1 MAAFQAPRGTQDI
14 LPEDQ
19 PYWRHLRERI
29 VHLCSLYGYEPID
42 TPTFEDTALFA
53 RSIGEGTDIVEKEM
67 YTFEDKGGN
76 SLTLRPEMTASVVR
90 AYLEHGMH
98 TLIRPVKVY
107 SFGSIFRYDRPQAGR
122 YREFHQFNL
131 EAIGEADPGVDVE
144 IIQVAWHL
152 LSSLG
157 FQGIELQLN
166 SIGCPQCHPS
176 YVERLVEYYGQHYE
190 ALCGDCQRRLERNP
204 LRLLDCKNPR
214 CQPLIEDAP
223 RSSSYLDDSCQE
235 HFDAVR
241 HGLEMLEVPHDLNHR
256 LVRGLDYYTRTVFEM
271 WAEGIGAQSAVC
283 GGGRYDGLA
292 EELGGKP
299 TPGIGFALGMERTIL
314 AMRKQGL
321 VAPPLL
327 RPPVFLA
334 TLGPEARDAGLK
346 LAHALR
352 KEGIGIRSSFGR
364 RGLKA
369 QLRQANKFGAS
380 YALIMGDA
388 ELQMNKVVV
397 RALAR
402 GEQEEVPMAEVAS
415 WLRQRL
421 D

>member
-1 MAAFQAPRGTQDI
+1 MTSFQAPRGTQDI

-19 PYWRHLRERI
+19 PYWRYLSERI
-29 VHLCSLYGYEPID
+29 AHLCSLYGYGPVD
-42 TPTFEDTALFA
+42 TPTFEDTVLFA

-67 YTFEDKGGN
+67 YTFQDKGGN

-98 TLIRPVKVY
+98 TRIQPVKVY
-107 SFGSIFRYDRPQAGR
+107 SIGSIFRYDRPQAGR

-144 IIQVAWHL
+144 IIQVAGHF

-157 FQGIELQLN
+157 FRGIELQLN
-166 SIGCPQCHPS
+166 SIGCPDCRPS
-176 YVERLVEYYGQHYE
+176 YVEKLVEYYGRCRE
-190 ALCGDCQRRLERNP
+190 DLCEDCQKRLERNP
-204 LRLLDCKNPR
+204 LRLLDCKNPK
-214 CQPLIEDAP
+214 CQPFIEDAP
-223 RSSSYLDDSCQE
+223 QSSSYLDDACRE
-235 HFDAVR
+235 HFEAVR
-241 HGLEMLEVPHDLNHR
+241 HGLEVLEVPYALNHR

-292 EELGGKP
+292 EELGGKH

-314 AMRKQGL
+314 AMRNQGL
-321 VAPPLL
+321 AVPSLPHPTAFVA
-327 RPPVFLA
+327 A
-334 TLGPEARDAGLK
+334 LGDEARDAGLR

-352 KEGIGIRSSFGR
+352 KEGIGVRSSFGKKR
-364 RGLKA
+364 LKA

-388 ELQMNKVVV
+388 ELEANKVVV
-397 RALAR
+397 RDLER
-402 GEQEEVPMAEVAS
+402 GDQEEVPMAEVAS
-415 WLRQRL
+415 WLHQRL